1 MTQESQPQKPGWFE
15 LVDGDAPSAQVTK
28 VNKVLPIAAVL
39 VTGAVIATGAFF
51 ANASENT
58 QSGVL
63 SSPASVTTVDNSTTT
78 PTAGPATS
86 STLSAPAGVTA
97 PGIQDPTQGGISK
110 PGHDADDEFGDD
122 DGDRPEH
129 DGDRPEHDG
138 DHHEGR
144 EHHERG
150 ERA

>member
-1 MTQESQPQKPGWFE
+1 MTKESQPQKPGWFE

-28 VNKVLPIAAVL
+28 VNKILPIAAVL

-58 QSGVL
+58 PSGVQN
-63 SSPASVTTVDNSTTT
+63 SQASVTTVDNSAAT
-78 PTAGPATS
+78 PSADPTTS
-86 STLSAPAGVTA
+86 STPSAPAGVTA
-97 PGIQDPTQGGISK
+97 PGMQDPSQGGVAK
-110 PGHDADDEFGDD
+110 PGHDGDDEFGDD
-122 DGDRPEH
+122 DGDRPER
-129 DGDRPEHDG
+129 DGDG

-144 EHHERG
+144 EHHDGG

>member
-86 STLSAPAGVTA
+86 STPSAPADVTA

-110 PGHDADDEFGDD
+110 PGHDEDDEFGDD
-122 DGDRPEH
+122 

>member
-1 MTQESQPQKPGWFE
+1 MTKESQPQKPGWFE

-58 QSGVL
+58 QSGVQ
-63 SSPASVTTVDNSTTT
+63 SSQASVTTVDNSTAT
-78 PTAGPATS
+78 PSADPITS
-86 STLSAPAGVTA
+86 STPSAPAGVTA
-97 PGIQDPTQGGISK
+97 PGMQDPSQGGVAK
-110 PGHDADDEFGDD
+110 PGHDGDD
-122 DGDRPEH
+122 DGDGREYGERPDRDD
-129 DGDRPEHDG
+129 DGDG